1 MSDNVEIMRNCDYEN
16 AAPLLSKWLKFL
28 FLTQIMN
35 VAVSVAGAIGVPSGI
50 TGVVSIVLTGCLLY
64 AMFQLSAVNERY
76 RKAFVFGVVQL
87 AASICSRLFS
97 SDGFSL
103 VISIC
108 SLCAVYQQYHG
119 HAEVTSNLDEVLSG
133 KWGRL
138 FTWELVVGIIT
149 VFGTIAA
156 TVVGIGMGSALEALI
171 GIVLLLAVIPGIALE
186 VLYLVY
192 LKRTL
197 ALFAEK

>member
-1 MSDNVEIMRNCDYEN
+1 M
-16 AAPLLSKWLKFL
+16 
-28 FLTQIMN
+28 
-35 VAVSVAGAIGVPSGI
+35 
-50 TGVVSIVLTGCLLY
+50 
-64 AMFQLSAVNERY
+64 
-76 RKAFVFGVVQL
+76 
-87 AASICSRLFS
+87 
-97 SDGFSL
+97 
-103 VISIC
+103 
-108 SLCAVYQQYHG
+108 
-119 HAEVTSNLDEVLSG
+119 LSG